1 MPVWLYP
8 LLALAA
14 VFVLLLLTVVIR
26 ALAFHPKK
34 KTKIN
39 ITPITVNE
47 KQATDELAAM
57 IRCRTVS
64 DTDSAREDAAEFEK
78 FEKLLPTLYPNVFAT
93 CERIDVKERAI
104 LLRWR
109 GKSENEPTVLMSHYD
124 VVSVEES
131 GWTHAPFD
139 GVVENGI
146 LYGRGTLDTK
156 VTLAAALHAAETLLK
171 KGFVPTRDVYF
182 AFSGN
187 EEISGN
193 GAPAIVRY
201 FEEHGIV
208 LGAVFDEGG
217 AVVEN
222 VFPGVKLPSAM
233 VGIAE
238 KGMMNLEFSVNA
250 SGGHASAPPP
260 ITPIGRLS
268 RACCRVESSPFPM
281 QLSKP
286 AALMFDTLPR
296 HSTLLYRVIFANL
309 WLFSPVLN
317 ALCKKSGGEMNA
329 LVRTTVAYTQ
339 MQGSKGMNVLPA
351 KASMLANLRLAPG
364 DTEQTVLKRMKRTIK
379 DDAVTLR
386 VVGGHEPSRVS
397 RTDVE
402 PWSRLCAAIEQTWED
417 TIVCPYLMVAC
428 SDSRHYG
435 RISDRVYRFSAMALS
450 QKERASIH
458 GNDEGIPVQTITK
471 AVEFYTRLLLNS

>member
-1 MPVWLYP
+1 MPLWLYP

-14 VFVLLLLTVVIR
+14 IFVILILVVVIR
-26 ALAFHPKK
+26 TLAFRPQKK
-34 KTKIN
+34 KVRTV
-39 ITPITVNE
+39 TPVTVDE
-47 KQATDELAAM
+47 KRATEELAAM

-64 DTDSAREDAAEFEK
+64 DTDPTREDAAEFEK
-78 FEKLLPTLYPNVFAT
+78 FEKLLPTLYPSVFTT
-93 CERIDVKERAI
+93 CEHIAIDERAI

-109 GKSENEPTVLMSHYD
+109 GKSEKEPTVLMSHYD

-139 GVVENGI
+139 GIIEEGV

-156 VTLAAALHAAETLLK
+156 VTLAAALHASEALIKT
-171 KGFVPTRDVYF
+171 GFVPTHDIYF

-187 EEISGN
+187 EEISGG
-193 GAPAIVRY
+193 GAPAIVDY
-201 FEEHGIV
+201 FEQNGIA

-222 VFPGVKLPSAM
+222 VFPGVKIPSAM

-250 SGGHASAPPP
+250 AGGHASAPPP
-260 ITPIGRLS
+260 VTPIGRLS
-268 RACCRVESSPFPM
+268 RACCRVESNPAPM

-286 AALMFDTLPR
+286 AAQMFDTLPR
-296 HSTLLYRVIFANL
+296 HSTLLYRTIFANL
-309 WLFSPVLN
+309 WIFRPVLD
-317 ALCKKSGGEMNA
+317 LICKKSGGEMNA

-351 KASMLANLRLAPG
+351 KATMLANLRLAPG
-364 DTEQTVLKRMKRTIK
+364 DTEQAVLARMRHIIK
-379 DDAVTLR
+379 DDSVALR
-386 VVGGHEPSRVS
+386 VVGGHAPSRVS

-402 PWSRLCAAIEQTWED
+402 PYERLCAAIEGTWQN
-417 TIVCPYLMVAC
+417 TLVTPYLMVAC
-428 SDSRHYG
+428 SDSRHYSK
-435 RISDRVYRFSAMALS
+435 ISDRVYRFSAMALS
-450 QKERASIH
+450 KKERASIH
-458 GNDEGIPVQTITK
+458 GNDECIPVETITK

>member
-1 MPVWLYP
+1 MPLWLYP
-8 LLALAA
+8 LLLLAA
-14 VFVLLLLTVVIR
+14 IFVLLAMIVLVRTLTFR
-26 ALAFHPKK
+26 PKK
-34 KTKIN
+34 KEIAE

-47 KQATDELAAM
+47 NRVTDELAAM

-64 DTDSAREDAAEFEK
+64 DTDPAREDATEFEK
-78 FEKLLPTLYPNVFAT
+78 FEKLLPALYPKVFAT
-93 CERIDVKERAI
+93 CERITINERAI

-109 GKSENEPTVLMSHYD
+109 GKSESEPTVLMSHYD

-139 GVVENGI
+139 GIVENGI

-156 VTLAAALHAAETLLK
+156 VTLAAALHAAEALIQTGYIPAHDL
-171 KGFVPTRDVYF
+171 YF

-187 EEISGN
+187 EEISGG
-193 GAPAIVRY
+193 GAVAIVDY
-201 FEEHGIV
+201 FEQNGIT

-222 VFPGVKLPSAM
+222 VFPGVKIPSAM

-238 KGMMNLEFSVNA
+238 KGMMNLEFSVTA
-250 SGGHASAPPP
+250 TGGHASAPPP
-260 ITPIGRLS
+260 TTPIGRLS
-268 RACCRVESSPFPM
+268 RACCRVESNPFPM

-296 HSTLLYRVIFANL
+296 HSTLLYRTIFANL
-309 WLFSPVLN
+309 WLFRPVLD
-317 ALCKKSGGEMNA
+317 LICKKSGGEMNA

-351 KASMLANLRLAPG
+351 KATMLANLRLVPG
-364 DTEQTVLKRMKRTIK
+364 DTEQTVLERMRRTIK
-379 DDAVTLR
+379 DDTVTLH
-386 VVGGHEPSRVS
+386 VVGGHAPSRVS

-402 PWSRLCAAIEQTWED
+402 PWERLCSAIEGTWQG
-417 TIVCPYLMVAC
+417 TIVTPYLMVAC

-450 QKERASIH
+450 KAERASIH
-458 GNDEGIPVQTITK
+458 GNDECIPVETIAK